1 MLNSSS
7 AAWTALCLLVCAC
20 LAAGVA
26 RAGVVIANTRVVFP
40 GDAPETTVRLTNTRT
55 TPVLVEAWIERDG
68 AAADSRVPF
77 DIVPPL
83 FRIDPGKGQA
93 LRIHRAP
100 ADAQD
105 AATQE
110 RESHRE
116 TLFWLN
122 VFESPSVPEGSAA
135 NTMHISVRTRIKL
148 FFRPPGLRGTA
159 ARAPDRLSW
168 TLVRTQ
174 GSPMLRIDNPTP
186 FHVTIA
192 RVELGDAALD
202 LRGDM
207 VRPFDRIDLALDAPG
222 FYGTTPSVERR
233 LQALRA
239 RPDIHFRFV
248 NDSGGAEPRSARLA
262 GDA

>member
-1 MLNSSS
+1 MLNSWR
-7 AAWTALCLLVCAC
+7 AARAAFCMLACAC
-20 LAAGVA
+20 LASGVA
-26 RAGVVIANTRVVFP
+26 HAGVVIANTRVVFP
-40 GDAPETTVRLTNTRT
+40 GDAKETTVRLTNTRT
-55 TPVLVEAWIERDG
+55 TPVLVEAWIERDM
-68 AAADSRVPF
+68 AADSRVPF

-93 LRIHRAP
+93 LRIHRSP
-100 ADAQD
+100 TDD
-105 AATQE
+105 AAAHD
-110 RESHRE
+110 RETPRE

-122 VFESPSVPEGSAA
+122 VFESPSVPAGSTA

-148 FFRPPGLRGTA
+148 FFRPPGLPGSA

-168 TLVRTQ
+168 TLVHTAA
-174 GSPMLRIDNPTP
+174 GPTLRIDNPTP

-192 RVELGDAALD
+192 RIELGDAALD

-222 FYGTTPSVERR
+222 FDGTAPSAERR
-233 LQALRA
+233 QQALRA
-239 RPDIHFRFV
+239 RPEVQFRFV

-262 GDA
+262 GGA